1 MSDGVNVDANL
12 VVAISSAFLKGLMDL
27 SFPGREKNPGLV
39 VSVALSAQL
48 TFLPA
53 FTAE

>member
-1 MSDGVNVDANL
+1 MGGGVNVDANL
-12 VVAISSAFLKGLMDL
+12 VIAASTAFLQGPIP
-27 SFPGREKNPGLV
+27 SGGRKNPGLD
-39 VSVALSAQL
+39 VSVALRTQL